1 MAAIRKGAAGDGKK
15 PLALRTSAA
24 GNSHPLEPGG
34 WHLTYA
40 AFSPALYLKLMGIA
54 EAGPARVARLPHI
67 NNVHAY
73 LAALRNISVPVE
85 VCRVHNELCMYVDNS
100 CRQTGL

>member
-1 MAAIRKGAAGDGKK
+1 MAAIRQGAAGSSKK

-24 GNSHPLEPGG
+24 GYSHPLEPGG

-54 EAGPARVARLPHI
+54 EAGQARVARLPHI

-85 VCRVHNELCMYVDNS
+85 VCMVHSEQCTYVDDS
-100 CRQTGL
+100 CKHTEL